1 MVQFDG
7 KPERGFDVYDLL
19 TVKAYY
25 YVLGGYPVRSVDPKN
40 GVSLFLIKSVI
51 KSVTVVSQPSP
62 F

>member
-51 KSVTVVSQPSP
+51 KSKLGV
-62 F
+62 